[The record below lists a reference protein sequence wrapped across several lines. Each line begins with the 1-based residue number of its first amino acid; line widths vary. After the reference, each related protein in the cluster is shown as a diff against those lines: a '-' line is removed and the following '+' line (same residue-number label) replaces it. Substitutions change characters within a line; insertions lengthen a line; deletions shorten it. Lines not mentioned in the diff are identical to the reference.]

1 MQEAERSA
9 RTQRAIDREAKD
21 KSAKDK
27 SARYE
32 SSTDPSAIKKCV
44 GASRTVDHSD
54 TEGPGINGSGI
65 QDAGRPQRLAD

>member
-1 MQEAERSA
+1 M
-9 RTQRAIDREAKD
+9 
-21 KSAKDK
+21 DK
-27 SARYE
+27 SARCE

-65 QDAGRPQRLAD
+65 QDAGRAQRLAD